1 MRSNYNDEEQ
11 RALIELSKL
20 LANEVGRA
28 SRIMNAA
35 IKHLPG
41 CESAEHREAVAKQA
55 TEAAKNLLN
64 TLRYAAWIEAEMS
77 DIRLFEKPQENLKQ
91 IEDMLTDL
99 AIKYAPKYP
108 AAEQPADV
116 ETLGPTLVDVTPEEA
131 LPPVVI
137 EIVPPEEM
145 IQRVQEIEMDKL
157 ANSPFTITKQ

>member
-11 RALIELSKL
+11 RALIELAKL

-41 CESAEHREAVAKQA
+41 CES
-55 TEAAKNLLN
+55 AKNLLN

-99 AIKYAPKYP
+99 AIKYAPKDP